1 MFKVFFNKKK
11 EDIFAPVNGQIIK
24 LENVNDPVFSSKAMG
39 DGFGIEPEE
48 NRIYSPTIG
57 KVISVFPTK
66 HAILLETKKG
76 QSVLVHIGIDT
87 VELNGQGIDVHVAE
101 GQKVSEKTLLATV
114 DLPFIL
120 EKGKQTTV
128 IVAFE
133 DKTSI
138 ELINNNHVKVHEKL
152 GNL

>member
-1 MFKVFFNKKK
+1 MFFNKKK
-11 EDIFAPVNGQIIK
+11 EDIFAPVNGQITK

-39 DGFGIEPEE
+39 DGFGIDPEE
-48 NRIYSPTIG
+48 DHIYSPIIG

-76 QSVLVHIGIDT
+76 QSVLVHLGIDT
-87 VELNGQGIDVHVAE
+87 VELNGEGIDVHVAE
-101 GQKVSEKTLLATV
+101 GQKVNEETLLATV
-114 DLPFIL
+114 DFQFIL
-120 EKGKQTTV
+120 EQGKQTTV

-133 DKTSI
+133 DIKSI
-138 ELINNNHVKVHEKL
+138 ELTSSNHVQVHKKL

>member
-1 MFKVFFNKKK
+1 MFFNKKK
-11 EDIFAPVNGQIIK
+11 EEIFAPVNGQLIR

-48 NRIYSPTIG
+48 NHLYSPIIG
-57 KVISVFPTK
+57 KVVSVFPTK

-133 DKTSI
+133 DITSI

-152 GNL
+152 GDI

>member
-1 MFKVFFNKKK
+1 MFFNKKK
-11 EDIFAPVNGQIIK
+11 EEIFAPVNGQIIK

-48 NRIYSPTIG
+48 NHIYSPIIG

-87 VELNGQGIDVHVAE
+87 VELSGQGIDVHVAK
-101 GQKVSEKTLLATV
+101 GQKVSEETLLATV

-120 EKGKQTTV
+120 EQGKQTTV
-128 IVAFE
+128 ITAFE
-133 DKTSI
+133 DITSI
-138 ELINNNHVKVHEKL
+138 ELTSNNHVRVHEKL

>member
-1 MFKVFFNKKK
+1 MFFNKKK

-48 NRIYSPTIG
+48 NHIYSPIIG

-66 HAILLETKKG
+66 HAILLETKKE

-101 GQKVSEKTLLATV
+101 GQKVSEETLLATV

-120 EKGKQTTV
+120 EQGKQTTV

-133 DKTSI
+133 DIASI

-152 GNL
+152 GDL